1 MAALLTVTDDV
12 VTTSGDIE
20 VVSLEITD
28 PVVLAQLANAI
39 SPPEVPEPTE
49 LEQAQIDA
57 AAAAATAKT
66 ASDDAAIAA
75 KAATEA
81 VANLATVQ
89 TGATSAALAKE
100 AADYAAKAMAAYAD
114 AKKASEDAAA
124 AEDVTAAV
132 EARLMAELAMADAV
146 SYSMTAVEKAT
157 AAETAANAELMIV
170 GTVKTVGGTDLDANA
185 GASTVTTDGNTVIT
199 GLIKDHEPDDRVY
212 GVPRLK
218 WTVGCIANGSSA
230 VCAGRSPGAT
240 VPY

>member
-1 MAALLTVTDDV
+1 MRLRTRFRSRL
-12 VTTSGDIE
+12 
-20 VVSLEITD
+20 SLST
-28 PVVLAQLANAI
+28 AQL
-39 SPPEVPEPTE
+39 V
-49 LEQAQIDA
+49 IDA

-132 EARLMAELAMADAV
+132 EARLLAELATVDAV
-146 SYSMTAVEKAT
+146 SYSMTAVEKGT
-157 AAETAANAELMIV
+157 AAEDCRERRA
-170 GTVKTVGGTDLDANA
+170 
-185 GASTVTTDGNTVIT
+185 
-199 GLIKDHEPDDRVY
+199 DDRWHGQDRRRYVSRCR
-212 GVPRLK
+212 GRGQQRGDHGDGATGDGHRP
-218 WTVGCIANGSSA
+218 VGLRVTSPCTTRPGDLEGRAAVHSSA
-230 VCAGRSPGAT
+230 EPA
-240 VPY
+240 